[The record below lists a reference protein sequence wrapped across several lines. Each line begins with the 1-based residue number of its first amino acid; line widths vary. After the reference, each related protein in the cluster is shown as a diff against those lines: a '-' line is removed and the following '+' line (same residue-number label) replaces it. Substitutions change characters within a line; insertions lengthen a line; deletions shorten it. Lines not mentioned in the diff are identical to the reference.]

1 MPLEMNWALSEV
13 VGHMEMY
20 LKCDRDKS
28 SYKIF
33 ILGKK

>member
-1 MPLEMNWALSEV
+1 MPPEVNWALSEV
-13 VGHMEMY
+13 VGYMEMY

-28 SYKIF
+28 SYKSF